1 ECPHRVLPADRSIT
15 TGPTAIRRGLGPAS
29 RGPTGPASCPAS
41 AVPVPPV
48 LRTAERIGRPR
59 DDMGC
64 SRRDLVI
71 ASRAPVRLGGTR
83 TRHRAH
89 GETLTFGPRGT

>member
-1 ECPHRVLPADRSIT
+1 M
-15 TGPTAIRRGLGPAS
+15 
-29 RGPTGPASCPAS
+29 
-41 AVPVPPV
+41 PPV
-48 LRTAERIGRPR
+48 LRTAERIGRPG

-83 TRHRAH
+83 TRHGAH
-89 GETLTFGPRGT
+89 SEAFPFGPRGPFSVRTVAPK